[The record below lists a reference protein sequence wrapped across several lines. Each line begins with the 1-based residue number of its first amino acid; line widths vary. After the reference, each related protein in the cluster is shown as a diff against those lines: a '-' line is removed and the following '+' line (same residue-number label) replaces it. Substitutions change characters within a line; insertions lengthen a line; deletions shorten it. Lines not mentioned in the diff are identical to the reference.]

1 VVRFESDPVQMYLM
15 QMSEI
20 PLLTLPQEVSIA
32 RAIEGT
38 RRRFRCALLST
49 GYPLQAAVNLLRQVQ
64 QGTVRL
70 ERAVEVPVIE
80 LRRKGRLLKRLSP
93 NLQTL
98 ENLLRQ
104 NRLDFATAVG
114 TSSSVRQRRQAWR
127 RLTLRR
133 SKAAQLIEELQ
144 LRSEM
149 LRPMLKELRQL
160 GQRMAVLCREREL
173 LRHEPAHGLRL
184 ATIRRE
190 LRRLMSVSGE
200 SPATLNRRL
209 ARIDRYQ
216 HDYETARHELVAGN
230 LRLVVSIAR
239 RYRNRGLSL
248 LDLIQ
253 EGNTG
258 LIRAVD
264 KFEFR
269 RGFRFSTY
277 ATWWVRQAITRAIA
291 GTGRTIRVPIH
302 VVENLGKVQ
311 GIAQVLLH
319 EKGGQ
324 PSDEETA
331 AAAGLSVGD
340 TRRALSAA
348 RIPLSL
354 DQAIDDQSDSY
365 LADIVPAPRDESPI
379 EKLQHDTLRIRLDD
393 ALSALDYREREI
405 LRLRYGLTDG
415 YVYTLSEIG
424 QIFSVTRERVRQIEV
439 AALQKLQHPSCARR
453 LAEFLGDP
461 IYPPQEIRCDEP
473 ESAPP
478 PPIAMLPSGINW
490 QHHVSV
496 M

>member
-1 VVRFESDPVQMYLM
+1 MP
-15 QMSEI
+15 
-20 PLLTLPQEVSIA
+20 P
-32 RAIEGT
+32 
-38 RRRFRCALLST
+38 
-49 GYPLQAAVNLLRQVQ
+49 
-64 QGTVRL
+64 
-70 ERAVEVPVIE
+70 
-80 LRRKGRLLKRLSP
+80 
-93 NLQTL
+93 
-98 ENLLRQ
+98 
-104 NRLDFATAVG
+104 
-114 TSSSVRQRRQAWR
+114 
-127 RLTLRR
+127 
-133 SKAAQLIEELQ
+133 
-144 LRSEM
+144 
-149 LRPMLKELRQL
+149 
-160 GQRMAVLCREREL
+160 
-173 LRHEPAHGLRL
+173 RL
-184 ATIRRE
+184 AEVRRE
-190 LRRLMSVSGE
+190 LRRLMSVAGE
-200 SPATLNRRL
+200 SPATLQRRL
-209 ARIDRYQ
+209 ARIDRCQ
-216 HDYETARHELVAGN
+216 HAYETARHELVAGN

-311 GIAQVLLH
+311 GVAQFLFH
-319 EKGGQ
+319 EKAGQ

-354 DQAIDDQSDSY
+354 DQSIDDQGENY
-365 LADIVPAPRDESPI
+365 LADIVPAPREESPI
-379 EKLQHDTLRIRLDD
+379 DKLQHETLRLRIDD
-393 ALSALDYREREI
+393 ALAALDYREREI

-439 AALQKLQHPSCARR
+439 AAIQKLQQPSAARR

-461 IYPPQEIRCDEP
+461 TYPPQENRRDAAD
-473 ESAPP
+473 STPP
-478 PPIAMLPSGINW
+478 PPIAMHSAGINW

>member
-1 VVRFESDPVQMYLM
+1 VERFESDPVQMYLM
-15 QMSEI
+15 KMSEI
-20 PLLTLPQEVSIA
+20 PLLTLQQEVAIA
-32 RAIEGT
+32 RRIEAT
-38 RRRFRCALLST
+38 RHRFRRTLLAT

-64 QGTVRL
+64 RGDIRM
-70 ERAVEVPVIE
+70 ERVFEVPVVE
-80 LRRKGRLLKRLSP
+80 MQRKDRLLKRLDP
-93 NLQTL
+93 NLSTL
-98 ENLLRQ
+98 DNLLRQ

-114 TSSSVRQRRQAWR
+114 KSSSARQRRQAWK

-133 SKAAQLIEELQ
+133 IKAARLIEELQ
-144 LRSEM
+144 VRAEM
-149 LRPMLKELRQL
+149 LRPMLKRLRQL
-160 GQRMAVLCREREL
+160 GQAMADFCHERDR
-173 LRHEPAHGLRL
+173 LRHDPGQSARSAEVRREIRRL
-184 ATIRRE
+184 MGITGESMPTIRR
-190 LRRLMSVSGE
+190 RL
-200 SPATLNRRL
+200 T
-209 ARIDRYQ
+209 RIDLLQRQ
-216 HDYETARHELVAGN
+216 YESARHDLVAGN

-311 GIAQVLLH
+311 GIAQTLLH

-331 AAAGLSVGD
+331 VAAGLSLGD

-354 DQAIDDQSDSY
+354 DQAIDDQNDSY
-365 LADIVPAPRDESPI
+365 LGDIVPDLQGESPL
-379 EKLQHDTLRIRLDD
+379 EKMHHDALRVGIDD
-393 ALSALDYREREI
+393 ALAALDYREREI
-405 LRLRYGLTDG
+405 LRLRFGLTDG

-439 AALQKLQHPSCARR
+439 AALHKLQQPSCARR
-453 LAEFLGDP
+453 LAEFLNDAA
-461 IYPPQEIRCDEP
+461 PPPREIRRDES
-473 ESAPP
+473 ESSPP
-478 PPIAMLPSGINW
+478 PPIAILSAGINW
-490 QHHVSV
+490 PHHVSV